1 MSYSFIVDIIRES
14 RTIPSIRVRND
25 IGRGIL
31 NELEKG
37 VKAYLGKDGHTYEG
51 DTMYLFQHPERKI
64 ILATQK
70 TDDES
75 FFYAFLDSDGNA
87 LPDPECYGEV
97 RGKQETV
104 QEFRERLASEF
115 TELGYVY

>member
-1 MSYSFIVDIIRES
+1 MSYSFVVDRVRES
-14 RTIPSIRVRND
+14 KETSGANVRNI

-31 NELEKG
+31 TEIEQG
-37 VKAYLGKDGHTYEG
+37 VRMYLGLDSTAYDGEPLI
-51 DTMYLFQHPERKI
+51 LFQHPERKI